1 MAVFADAQ
9 YGPVEAAVGQV
20 RGKVGGVTRAFGGGV
35 VFTAHAVDVF
45 RRHGNVVEQG
55 ARRFAVVAFRVGGRD
70 AAFVAPPEVQVM
82 PGDFVAPRGGGE
94 RLVECFWRAAAG
106 EGDVYRASCTAVG
119 GQRGGDGGDER
130 GAVVMD
136 VDVHGGLCFYFGC
149 RQTRPLRAIILS
161 ASVGPQLPGS

>member
-9 YGPVEAAVGQV
+9 YGPVEATVGQV

-35 VFTAHAVDVF
+35 VFAAHAVDVF

-94 RLVECFWRAAAG
+94 RLVECFRRAAAR
-106 EGDVYRASCTAVG
+106 EGDVYRTAFAAVG
-119 GQRGGDGGDER
+119 SEGGGDVGDER

-136 VDVHGGLCFYFGC
+136 AGLHGGYLKGF
-149 RQTRPLRAIILS
+149 IITPS
-161 ASVGPQLPGS
+161 PAKRGRGFKW